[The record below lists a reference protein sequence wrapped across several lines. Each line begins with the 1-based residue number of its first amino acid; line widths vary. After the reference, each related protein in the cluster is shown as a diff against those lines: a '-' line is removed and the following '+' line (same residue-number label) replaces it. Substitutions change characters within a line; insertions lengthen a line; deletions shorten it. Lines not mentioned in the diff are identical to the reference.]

1 MEQRTKTDT
10 DRSNFVMERLSRVDE
25 QDRSFDIEF
34 WQRQDS
40 NARFS
45 AAWELVVFAH
55 QRKGR
60 DESELRLQR
69 TVESIERSANSAK
82 GKGVRAKGR
91 ARRKRVKG
99 KGQREQRAKC

>member
-1 MEQRTKTDT
+1 MQQKPETEKQPGD
-10 DRSNFVMERLSRVDE
+10 FVMERLGRID
-25 QDRSFDIEF
+25 QLDRSFDIEF

-40 NARFS
+40 NARFG

-69 TVESIERSANSAK
+69 TIESLERSP
-82 GKGVRAKGR
+82 G
-91 ARRKRVKG
+91 
-99 KGQREQRAKC
+99 